1 MGVLKGSSRSHFFF
15 LCNFTRRSSS
25 SYYSPHRCKF
35 NSKRQS
41 STLNSIQKDKKGPR
55 FPRHIAPTRKWAR
68 SSCISFS
75 RESLLYTP
83 RLPPSKLQL
92 QGELRAN
99 SVRTTRELR
108 ARTHPRTTRR
118 ARLISYPKLVRR
130 AQKIHFFNG
139 TGLNGLRPPSP
150 PCAAD

>member
-1 MGVLKGSSRSHFFF
+1 MVCDIPPEMAAALVSHLILLSVQFSSVK
-15 LCNFTRRSSS
+15 LLPT
-25 SYYSPHRCKF
+25 PM
-35 NSKRQS
+35 Q
-41 STLNSIQKDKKGPR
+41 IQKDKKGPR

-83 RLPPSKLQL
+83 RLPPPKLQL

-130 AQKIHFFNG
+130 AQKYISLMARG
-139 TGLNGLRPPSP
+139 STGFAPPHSNIALRWAPQRRPT
-150 PCAAD
+150 A